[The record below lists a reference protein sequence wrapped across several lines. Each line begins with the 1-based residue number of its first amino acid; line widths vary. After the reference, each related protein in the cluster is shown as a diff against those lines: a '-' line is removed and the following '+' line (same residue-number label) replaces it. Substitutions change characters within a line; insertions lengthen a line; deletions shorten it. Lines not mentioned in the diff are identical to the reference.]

1 MSKLEDQ
8 FAFQLKAIG
17 ISFERETRFH
27 KTRRWR
33 FDFSWPDKM
42 IALEI
47 DGGTWVRGRHSRG
60 TGARADAEKQNEA
73 NLLGWTVYR
82 ATTDTVKDGTALQT
96 IERALK

>member
-1 MSKLEDQ
+1 MSQLEEE

-17 ISFERETRFH
+17 ISFDREIRFH
-27 KTRRWR
+27 KTRKWR
-33 FDFSWPDKM
+33 FDFSWKDKM
-42 IALEI
+42 IAMEI

-60 TGARADAEKQNEA
+60 KGARADAEKQNEA

-82 ATTDTVKDGTALQT
+82 ATTDMVQDGTALHI